1 MGAGGSDAPV
11 RVTVR
16 VNHGGTVVGARALG
30 PPFQVEVARSDTVAA
45 VKARISVRAGP
56 RPPPPP
62 EARPPPRGEARR

>member
-56 RPPPPP
+56 RPPP